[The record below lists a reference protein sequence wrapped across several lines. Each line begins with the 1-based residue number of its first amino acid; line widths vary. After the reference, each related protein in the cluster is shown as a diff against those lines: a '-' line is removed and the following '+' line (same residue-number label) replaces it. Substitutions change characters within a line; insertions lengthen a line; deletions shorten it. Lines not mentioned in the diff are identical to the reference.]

1 MLRSTTPFDKCQT
14 AVFVFM
20 DNGARTM
27 EQGARSKEQRL
38 KCVRL
43 MWQAVIHTSLYPYS
57 ICPVARTITKL
68 K

>member
-20 DNGARTM
+20 DNGAKSK

-43 MWQAVIHTSLYPYS
+43 MWQAKLIGLLS
-57 ICPVARTITKL
+57 IVLVPLSNSESR
-68 K
+68 